1 MIVNNADFVGKF
13 ELAINQYSTDKID
26 AYIERY
32 EPYYLTMLLGKEL
45 KDLFISDLDVNNVPQ
60 TAIYQTIYEALS
72 IDLDN
77 QVIFSYGIKEM
88 LLGFIYYHYCKDETI
103 KQTPV
108 GSVKPNT
115 ENSINVGTIHYLTN
129 RYNESVESLNAIQT
143 YILENESDYS
153 TFNGQKV
160 KFEYFF

>member
-13 ELAINQYSTDKID
+13 ELSINQYTTDKID

-60 TAIYQTIYEALS
+60 TTKYQTIYNALS

-77 QVIFSYGIKEM
+77 KIIFSYGIKEM

-115 ENSINVGTIHYLTN
+115 ENSTNVGTSLYTTN
-129 RYNESVESLNAIQT
+129 RYNESVDCLIAIQT
-143 YILENESDYS
+143 YILENESDYT
-153 TFNGQKV
+153 TFNGQRV